1 MANRVVKFELSDE
14 ESNLNFEGDISTL
27 DIFFSISMLFDTL
40 EPKERKLLLDKLGP
54 TIFRDFKSGK

>member
-1 MANRVVKFELSDE
+1 MSKRIVKIELGDE
-14 ESNLNFEGDISTL
+14 ESNLNFEGDITTL
-27 DIFFSISMLFDTL
+27 DIFFSISMLFDIL

>member
-1 MANRVVKFELSDE
+1 MSKRIVKIELGDE
-14 ESNLNFEGDISTL
+14 ENNLNFEGDITTL
-27 DIFFSISMLFDTL
+27 DIF